1 MRVTNAYQLWIYQDD
16 IILEHITS
24 DVR

>member
-1 MRVTNAYQLWIYQDD
+1 MRITNAYQLQIYQND

-24 DVR
+24 DMR